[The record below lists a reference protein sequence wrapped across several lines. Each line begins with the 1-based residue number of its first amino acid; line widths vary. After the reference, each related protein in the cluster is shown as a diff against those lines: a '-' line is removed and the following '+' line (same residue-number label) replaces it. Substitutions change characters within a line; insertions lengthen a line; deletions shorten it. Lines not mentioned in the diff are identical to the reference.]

1 MARDIYI
8 RPDTGAHKSF
18 LLWALLRRKE
28 LALSGEEQSPE
39 SRLEAQVSQQGVE

>member
-8 RPDTGAHKSF
+8 RLDTGAHKSF

-28 LALSGEEQSPE
+28 LALSGERNRVQRADWRHRSH
-39 SRLEAQVSQQGVE
+39 SRE